1 MQDEWDIEMADDEE
15 DTLIPDGEQSRD
27 HSPSEGTTIQDILTG
42 GHDRRSYLPQLTT
55 SIALFAMQ
63 AGSPPVDSI
72 STSARLGGITLH
84 DISRLLAQSSPQRG
98 ATIRNFGR
106 NDDDDED
113 DEDEYEPNYRAGNK
127 WFPEVTEPQ
136 QAGVELLRS
145 GDFGRVADKLRSRRS
160 DINVA
165 KLVYKRSMK
174 PELVSYKEDYATV
187 RISDT
192 TSHYESTHTP

>member
-1 MQDEWDIEMADDEE
+1 
-15 DTLIPDGEQSRD
+15 L
-27 HSPSEGTTIQDILTG
+27 
-42 GHDRRSYLPQLTT
+42 
-55 SIALFAMQ
+55 
-63 AGSPPVDSI
+63 
-72 STSARLGGITLH
+72 
-84 DISRLLAQSSPQRG
+84 PQRG
-98 ATIRNFGR
+98 ATIRNSGH

-113 DEDEYEPNYRAGNK
+113 DEDEYEYYHAANK

-160 DINVA
+160 DVNVA

-192 TSHYESTHTP
+192 SSPL